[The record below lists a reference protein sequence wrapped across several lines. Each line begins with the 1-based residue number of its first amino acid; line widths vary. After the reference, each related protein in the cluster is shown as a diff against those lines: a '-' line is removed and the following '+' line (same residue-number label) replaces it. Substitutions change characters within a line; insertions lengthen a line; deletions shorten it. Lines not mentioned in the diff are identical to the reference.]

1 MNNNNFLF
9 EDISTIK
16 GVGLKLK
23 KYLKRKNIEKVKDL
37 LFDLP
42 YEITDRS
49 KIVDLNKLEIGKIAN
64 INVKVIK
71 YNFPRVRNL
80 PNKVIC
86 TDEKEKINIVFFN
99 TNEFYIRKILPL
111 NKSVI
116 ISGKISYYKNNY
128 QITNPTYI
136 KNFENRK
143 DILKIF
149 PKYSLTEG
157 LTEKIYRKLI
167 QNTLSKVDEKDEW
180 YTKYFL
186 KKNKFNAIKKTL
198 LNLHNPKNKIDI
210 NSNDYRRI
218 VYDEIFSNLLILL
231 KARKI
236 VKIKKTRK
244 KYWKK
249 EVENKILKSFQHN
262 LTDGQRKILKEL
274 DHDVESKNRMFRL
287 IQGDVGSGK
296 SILAFILAAKI
307 CDSKYQVAYMAPTEI
322 LSSQQFN
329 QAKKLF
335 KFTNFKI
342 QNLTNKT
349 KNKNEI
355 INQIK
360 TGRIDLIIGT
370 HSLFQKKIK
379 FKKLGLVI
387 IDEQH
392 KFGVKQRMTLAK
404 KGGVNCDVLLMS
416 ATPIPRTMMMS
427 VYGDLDISRLLEKP
441 LNRKKTIT
449 LIKPEKKI
457 NEIIP
462 LLKKQIDTNNQI
474 FWVCPLIDE
483 SKKLN
488 YSSAI
493 NKFNSISK
501 IFPNR
506 VGLIHGN
513 LKDYEKNL
521 VINNFINK
529 KINILISTTVI
540 EVGIDIP
547 NANTIIIEDANK
559 FGLSQLHQLRGRV
572 GRGKKDSICILLYKD
587 NLSQNA
593 KKRLKILKSTTDGF
607 DIAEEDL
614 KLRGHGD
621 LLGYQQSGVKNF
633 KFADP
638 IHHKDLFNLA
648 EEEIRND
655 KLLNVSNFNN
665 LLKLYDKAEVVTDVV
680 E

>member
-180 YTKYFL
+180 YSKYFL

-236 VKIKKTRK
+236 VKI
-244 KYWKK
+244 
-249 EVENKILKSFQHN
+249 
-262 LTDGQRKILKEL
+262 
-274 DHDVESKNRMFRL
+274 
-287 IQGDVGSGK
+287 
-296 SILAFILAAKI
+296 
-307 CDSKYQVAYMAPTEI
+307 
-322 LSSQQFN
+322 
-329 QAKKLF
+329 
-335 KFTNFKI
+335 
-342 QNLTNKT
+342 
-349 KNKNEI
+349 
-355 INQIK
+355 
-360 TGRIDLIIGT
+360 
-370 HSLFQKKIK
+370 
-379 FKKLGLVI
+379 
-387 IDEQH
+387 
-392 KFGVKQRMTLAK
+392 
-404 KGGVNCDVLLMS
+404 
-416 ATPIPRTMMMS
+416 
-427 VYGDLDISRLLEKP
+427 
-441 LNRKKTIT
+441 
-449 LIKPEKKI
+449 
-457 NEIIP
+457 
-462 LLKKQIDTNNQI
+462 
-474 FWVCPLIDE
+474 
-483 SKKLN
+483 
-488 YSSAI
+488 
-493 NKFNSISK
+493 
-501 IFPNR
+501 
-506 VGLIHGN
+506 
-513 LKDYEKNL
+513 
-521 VINNFINK
+521 
-529 KINILISTTVI
+529 
-540 EVGIDIP
+540 
-547 NANTIIIEDANK
+547 
-559 FGLSQLHQLRGRV
+559 
-572 GRGKKDSICILLYKD
+572 
-587 NLSQNA
+587 
-593 KKRLKILKSTTDGF
+593 
-607 DIAEEDL
+607 
-614 KLRGHGD
+614 
-621 LLGYQQSGVKNF
+621 
-633 KFADP
+633 
-638 IHHKDLFNLA
+638 
-648 EEEIRND
+648 
-655 KLLNVSNFNN
+655 
-665 LLKLYDKAEVVTDVV
+665 
-680 E
+680 